1 MKDNE
6 NKHFK
11 KYRKLV
17 NKIEQSTK
25 VLEDIHSKHM
35 MCKNGCDLCCID
47 FSIFP
52 VEYYFILNELEKD
65 ETRLELELNQK
76 GNTCAFL
83 KNHSCS
89 IYNHRPIMCRT
100 HGFPLI
106 YVNDEDENELS
117 ACELNFT
124 EFDYEDFT
132 MENTL
137 PQDKF
142 NSKLFLLNREF
153 IAGFTDKKYGEMD
166 LIPLKDLAKHINQ
179 KKS

>member
-1 MKDNE
+1 MEKSDSLI
-6 NKHFK
+6 FK

-17 NKIEQSTK
+17 KEIEQQTE
-25 VLEDIHSKHM
+25 LLGNMHNKHM
-35 MCKNGCDLCCID
+35 KCKKGCDLCCID

-52 VEYYFILNELEKD
+52 IEYHFMMNEIEKQKAKP
-65 ETRLELELNQK
+65 ELDKNLK
-76 GNTCAFL
+76 GATCAFL
-83 KNHSCS
+83 KNHTCT
-89 IYNHRPIMCRT
+89 IYNHRPVMCRT

-106 YVNDEDENELS
+106 YVNDNDEYELS

-153 IAGFTDKKYGEMD
+153 IAAFPDKKYGEMD
-166 LIPLKDLAKHINQ
+166 LIPLKNLAEQIGL
-179 KKS
+179 

>member
-1 MKDNE
+1 
-6 NKHFK
+6 
-11 KYRKLV
+11 
-17 NKIEQSTK
+17 
-25 VLEDIHSKHM
+25 
-35 MCKNGCDLCCID
+35 
-47 FSIFP
+47 
-52 VEYYFILNELEKD
+52 
-65 ETRLELELNQK
+65 
-76 GNTCAFL
+76 
-83 KNHSCS
+83 
-89 IYNHRPIMCRT
+89 MCRT

-132 MENTL
+132 MENSL

-153 IAGFTDKKYGEMD
+153 IAEFTDKKYGEMD